1 MDQGLNVVLIEKL
14 PGGEMKEIE
23 TRRWSMN
30 MVSSLEH
37 VNYLV
42 VSDQEYE
49 TIEGRLNVD
58 QERLEL
64 LLVKM
69 KHDS

>member
-14 PGGEMKEIE
+14 PGGELKEIE

-42 VSDQEYE
+42 VGNQEYE

-58 QERLEL
+58 LERLEL

-69 KHDS
+69 KHDG